1 MQGGRELKNEK
12 KNDDE
17 EQEDGRS
24 RNKDGNQPGDG
35 CLCDRAVRR
44 LHGRVS
50 PDLAMRQQLL
60 RSAVR
65 GRADREGGRPAQRCR
80 PQGVGRR
87 RNERSAGRLARS
99 RQSLEREAVGQ
110 RGPTTFDAGRFTTN
124 AQPLTPAEQAAQ
136 ARQRKHTTEP
146 RPTSARFNSPS
157 TGDEAPKEAG
167 KKKKKKKPTDSDG

>member
-1 MQGGRELKNEK
+1 MRRRTTTKNKKTEEAATKTAATRVMAVFAIALSAASMGASAQTWRCGNSYSDQPCEGGQTVKV
-12 KNDDE
+12 DDR
-17 EQEDGRS
+17 RS
-24 RNKDGNQPGDG
+24 D
-35 CLCDRAVRR
+35 
-44 LHGRVS
+44 
-50 PDLAMRQQLL
+50 
-60 RSAVR
+60 
-65 GRADREGGRPAQRCR
+65 ADRKASEDAA
-80 PQGVGRR
+80 R

-124 AQPLTPAEQAAQ
+124 AQPLTPAEKAAQ

-167 KKKKKKKPTDSDG
+167 KKKKKKKPSGSDG

>member
-1 MQGGRELKNEK
+1 MAVFAIALSAAAMDASAQTWRC
-12 KNDDE
+12 
-17 EQEDGRS
+17 
-24 RNKDGNQPGDG
+24 GNTYSDQP
-35 CLCDRAVRR
+35 C
-44 LHGRVS
+44 
-50 PDLAMRQQLL
+50 
-60 RSAVR
+60 
-65 GRADREGGRPAQRCR
+65 EGGRTVKVEDRRSDADRKASEDAA
-80 PQGVGRR
+80 R
-87 RNERSAGRLARS
+87 RNERSADRLARS

-124 AQPLTPAEQAAQ
+124 AQPLTPAEKAAQ